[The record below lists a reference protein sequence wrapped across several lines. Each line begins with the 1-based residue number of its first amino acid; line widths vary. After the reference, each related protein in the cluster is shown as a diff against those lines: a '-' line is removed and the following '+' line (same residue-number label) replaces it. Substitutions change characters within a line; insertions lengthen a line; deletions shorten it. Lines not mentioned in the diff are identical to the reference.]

1 MYNTELTLD
10 QLTNVSG
17 AEYRPDFCIDPLI
30 LKFILSGQKVPTKL
44 KESLWIVVRN
54 IKDSNGDDC
63 QLKLSSQSRM
73 VYFLISKKL
82 KPLDFQYSLQ
92 PHSHSIGNTVN

>member
-44 KESLWIVVRN
+44 KESL
-54 IKDSNGDDC
+54 
-63 QLKLSSQSRM
+63 
-73 VYFLISKKL
+73 
-82 KPLDFQYSLQ
+82 
-92 PHSHSIGNTVN
+92 